1 MDSEEVASSSDGGK
15 RDNKREFSTFCF
27 KNLVN
32 ADVSSNLG
40 GGKLVFFINGRVSM
54 MYCVFVCHWK
64 WTTCC
69 VLSGE
74 RVELNCV
81 HQTAITSPLSLIGH
95 IRAGQMLHA
104 GWLTAAATGQ

>member
-54 MYCVFVCHWK
+54 MYCVFV
-64 WTTCC
+64 TGSGQRVVCC
-69 VLSGE
+69 PVREWS
-74 RVELNCV
+74 
-81 HQTAITSPLSLIGH
+81 
-95 IRAGQMLHA
+95 
-104 GWLTAAATGQ
+104 